1 MWVLEVDVPLLEEL
15 LLEEDDVLD
24 APPPE
29 EVLLEDGLEL
39 VLPLDVIELISLFLD
54 GLDSTVVCVPQEQ
67 IESKHAT
74 TKANNGFPLRIVI
87 TS

>member
-24 APPPE
+24 APPE

-39 VLPLDVIELISLFLD
+39 VLPLDVTELISLFLD
-54 GLDSTVVCVPQEQ
+54 GLDSTVVCVPHEQ
-67 IESKHAT
+67 IESKHAA
-74 TKANNGFPLRIVI
+74 TKVNNSFPLRIVI